1 MDTMKLITV
10 FGNTSF
16 FGFCNSNPSDQIKV
30 ISCDDYRLSIG
41 SKITVLFN
49 NSNLAENPMLNVNNT
64 GEKPILF
71 KNQPISTTALIAN
84 YSYEF
89 VYHGTSYHLLK
100 AQCVSNTSEDPVD
113 LGNGANPIGTI
124 INFIGNI
131 APEGYLF
138 CNGDVYE
145 IGGDYTNLAEF
156 INTQFGSY
164 DFFGGDGINTFAVPD
179 LRGEFL
185 RCTGTNSH
193 TNQGNGANV
202 GVHQDGTEHIRT
214 NIHCTTDYSDLWVGI
229 FAQTDIIET
238 NVDKELYNPS
248 PLSYW
253 RPGGKNISDTV
264 FPYTCPNFT
273 SRPTNTSIMYC
284 IKY

>member
-1 MDTMKLITV
+1 MDIMKLITV

-49 NSNLAENPMLNVNNT
+49 NSNLAENPKLNVNNT

-71 KNQPISTTALIAN
+71 RNQPVSTTALVAN

-89 VYHGTSYHLLK
+89 VYDGTSYHLIK
-100 AQCVSNTSEDPVD
+100 AQSVSNTSEDPVN

-124 INFIGNI
+124 INFMGNI

-185 RCTGTNSH
+185 RGTGTNSH
-193 TNQGNGANV
+193 TNQGDGSNV
-202 GVHQDGTEHIRT
+202 GVHQDGTIIPCVMKQPSGSAIQVNT
-214 NIHCTTDYSDLWVGI
+214 IASSSDTSDYPN
-229 FAQTDIIET
+229 
-238 NVDKELYNPS
+238 NVDYQLRRKGYVVAGSSNS
-248 PLSYW
+248 NYSAD
-253 RPGGKNISDTV
+253 GIG
-264 FPYTCPNFT
+264 PYT

>member
-1 MDTMKLITV
+1 MDTIKLVTV

-16 FGFCNSNPSDQIKV
+16 FGFCNSNSSDQIKV
-30 ISCDDYRLSIG
+30 ISCDDYILSVG

-49 NSNLAENPMLNVNNT
+49 NSNLAENPRLNVNNT

-71 KNQPISTTALIAN
+71 KNQPISTTALVAN

-89 VYHGTSYHLLK
+89 VYDGTSYHLLK
-100 AQCVSNTSEDPVD
+100 AQSVSNTSEDPVD

-124 INFIGNI
+124 INFMGNI

-185 RCTGTNSH
+185 RGTGTNIH
-193 TNQGNGANV
+193 DNNGNGSNV
-202 GVHQDGTEHIRT
+202 GVHQDGTKI
-214 NIHCTTDYSDLWVGI
+214 
-229 FAQTDIIET
+229 
-238 NVDKELYNPS
+238 
-248 PLSYW
+248 
-253 RPGGKNISDTV
+253 
-264 FPYTCPNFT
+264 PYTYGDDTYLNLRAFNSTAASTNADYIDTSHSGTIHYLQGNTGNWNSFGTYYT